1 MRVIASGLIVL
12 ILLVGLGMAGAGC
25 VSTEAKTGTIEVLVT
40 NTPTEKEVSDT
51 PTEFEISSIIATVSE
66 IKICKAET
74 EQEGEGEQE
83 EWINLNITVTSP
95 FDLLQLVDLER
106 VLALGEV
113 EACSYSQIL
122 MVIDRLDVTLNDGS
136 EMVIIPEEPFEFIG
150 EFMVIA
156 DETTTVLF
164 DFDIDKS
171 VVIEEDKATIN
182 PISGITMKV
191 RYEES
196 ESE

>member
-40 NTPTEKEVSDT
+40 NTPTEKDVSDT

-122 MVIDRLDVTLNDGS
+122 MVIDN
-136 EMVIIPEEPFEFIG
+136 IIPEEPFEFIG

-196 ESE
+196 E

>member
-1 MRVIASGLIVL
+1 MRVIVSGIIVL

-40 NTPTEKEVSDT
+40 YAPTEKEVSDT
-51 PTEFEISSIIATVSE
+51 PTVLEISSIIATVSE
-66 IKICKAET
+66 IKVCKAET
-74 EQEGEGEQE
+74 EQEGEGEQD
-83 EWINLNITVTSP
+83 EWTSLYVARTP
-95 FDLLQLVDLER
+95 FDLLQISGLEQF
-106 VLALGEV
+106 LAFADV

-122 MVIDRLDVTLNDGS
+122 MVIDKLDVTLNDGS

-150 EFMVIA
+150 EFVVFA

-171 VVIEEDKATIN
+171 VIIEEGKAIMK
-182 PISGITMKV
+182 PIAGITMNI

-196 ESE
+196 E

>member
-12 ILLVGLGMAGAGC
+12 ILLVGLGMAGASC

-40 NTPTEKEVSDT
+40 YTPTEQEVSDT
-51 PTEFEISSIIATVSE
+51 PTGLEISSIIATVSE
-66 IKICKAET
+66 IKVCKVET
-74 EQEGEGEQE
+74 EQEGEGEQD
-83 EWINLNITVTSP
+83 EWASLYVARTP
-95 FDLLQLVDLER
+95 FDLLQISGREQF
-106 VLALGEV
+106 LAFADV
-113 EACSYSQIL
+113 EACSYSQML
-122 MVIDRLDVTLNDGS
+122 MVIDKLDVTLNDGF

-150 EFMVIA
+150 AFMVIA

-164 DFDIDKS
+164 NFDIDKS

-196 ESE
+196 E

>member
-40 NTPTEKEVSDT
+40 STPTEKEVSDT
-51 PTEFEISSIIATVSE
+51 PTEFEISSIIAAISE
-66 IKICKAET
+66 IKVCKAET

-83 EWINLNITVTSP
+83 EWINLNITVASP
-95 FDLLQLVDLER
+95 FDLLQLVGLER

-122 MVIDRLDVTLNDGS
+122 MVIDNLDVTLNDGS

-150 EFMVIA
+150 EFMVVA

-171 VVIEEDKATIN
+171 VVFTEEGKAIMK
-182 PISGITMKV
+182 PIAGITMNV

-196 ESE
+196 E

>member
-40 NTPTEKEVSDT
+40 CAPTEKEVSDT
-51 PTEFEISSIIATVSE
+51 PTEFEISSIIATVSG
-66 IKICKAET
+66 IKIYKAET

-83 EWINLNITVTSP
+83 EWINLNITVASP
-95 FDLLQLVDLER
+95 FDLLQLVGLER

-122 MVIDRLDVTLNDGS
+122 MVIDKLDVTLNDGF
-136 EMVIIPEEPFEFIG
+136 EMVIIPDEPFEFIG
-150 EFMVIA
+150 DFMVIA

-171 VVIEEDKATIN
+171 VVFTEEGEAIMK
-182 PISGITMKV
+182 PISGITLNI

-196 ESE
+196 E

>member
-1 MRVIASGLIVL
+1 MKGIITSIMVLTLLAGL
-12 ILLVGLGMAGAGC
+12 LLAGAGC

-40 NTPTEKEVSDT
+40 STPTEKEVSDT
-51 PTEFEISSIIATVSE
+51 PTVLEISSIIAAVSE
-66 IKICKAET
+66 IKVCKAET
-74 EQEGEGEQE
+74 EQEGEGEQD
-83 EWINLNITVTSP
+83 EWINLNITVASP
-95 FDLLQLVDLER
+95 FDLLQLVGLEQ

-122 MVIDRLDVTLNDGS
+122 MVIDKLDVTLSDGS

-150 EFMVIA
+150 EFVVFA

-164 DFDIDKS
+164 DFAIDKS
-171 VVIEEDKATIN
+171 VIIEEDKATIN

-196 ESE
+196 E

>member
-40 NTPTEKEVSDT
+40 CAPTEKEASDT
-51 PTEFEISSIIATVSE
+51 PTVLEISSIIAAVSE
-66 IKICKAET
+66 IKVCKAET
-74 EQEGEGEQE
+74 EQEGEGEQG
-83 EWINLNITVTSP
+83 EWTSLYVARTP
-95 FDLLQLVDLER
+95 FDLLQISGLEQF
-106 VLALGEV
+106 LAFADV
-113 EACSYSQIL
+113 AACSYSQIL
-122 MVIDRLDVTLNDGS
+122 MVIDKLDVTLNDGS

-150 EFMVIA
+150 EFVVFA

-171 VVIEEDKATIN
+171 VVIEEGKAVMQ
-182 PISGITMKV
+182 PIAGITMNI

-196 ESE
+196 E

>member
-40 NTPTEKEVSDT
+40 CAPTEKEASDT
-51 PTEFEISSIIATVSE
+51 PTVLEISSIIAAISE
-66 IKICKAET
+66 IKVCKAET
-74 EQEGEGEQE
+74 EQEGEGEQD
-83 EWINLNITVTSP
+83 EWTSLYVARTP
-95 FDLLQLVDLER
+95 FDLLQISGLER

-113 EACSYSQIL
+113 EVCSYSQIL
-122 MVIDRLDVTLNDGS
+122 MVIDKLDVTLNDGS

-150 EFMVIA
+150 EFVVFA

-171 VVIEEDKATIN
+171 VIIEEGKAVMQ
-182 PISGITMKV
+182 PIAGITMNV
-191 RYEES
+191 RYGES
-196 ESE
+196 E